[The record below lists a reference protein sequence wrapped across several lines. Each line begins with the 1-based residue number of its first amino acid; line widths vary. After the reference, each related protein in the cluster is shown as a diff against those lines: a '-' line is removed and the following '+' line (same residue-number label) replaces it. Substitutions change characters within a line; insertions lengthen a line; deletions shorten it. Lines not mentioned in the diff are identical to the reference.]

1 MPPRTCWPQ
10 GDFSGNDKQSVFSA
24 LLLTAWIQV
33 PGLLLADEPASRTLG
48 GDASPGWG
56 EGDKKWKLPPFSKDP
71 SVRVHT
77 EVRCRLSQR
86 QEEAPL
92 CLGAGLGA
100 VCVHVGTS
108 ASRSKGS
115 WLQINKSPDVK
126 AHFFFQTSRNPSIC
140 PFSLPPKAS
149 CLLGL
154 PRWLCCC
161 HGDTDCNY

>member
-10 GDFSGNDKQSVFSA
+10 GDFSGNDKQSVFV

-56 EGDKKWKLPPFSKDP
+56 EGDKKWKLPPFSKGP

-92 CLGAGLGA
+92 CLGAGVGA

-115 WLQINKSPDVK
+115 WLKINKSPDVK